1 MLNRCNRQVGFDE
14 LRSPGARGNTVSAL
28 AYNCWVSP
36 TLRRSILSRLVAC
49 SDAAVRRSSLNV
61 LIALFLLIA
70 QQAAYTHAL
79 SHFDHRAP
87 TTENKQLPH
96 SKACE
101 RCGLAAQLGTGLLS
115 QSAAFLSVAT
125 YVCTTL
131 HLSRAYHPTA
141 PRRFLSRAP
150 PSLLAN

>member
-1 MLNRCNRQVGFDE
+1 
-14 LRSPGARGNTVSAL
+14 VSAITHKG
-28 AYNCWVSP
+28 WVSP
-36 TLRRSILSRLVAC
+36 RLRLSISSRLGAC
-49 SDAAVRRSSLNV
+49 SVAAARRSSLNILV
-61 LIALFLLIA
+61 ALFLLIA

-87 TTENKQLPH
+87 STEHKQLPH

-125 YVCTTL
+125 YACTTF
-131 HLSRAYHPTA
+131 HLSRAFHPTA

-150 PSLLAN
+150 PSLLPI

>member
-1 MLNRCNRQVGFDE
+1 MLNRCNRLVGFDG
-14 LRSPGARGNTVSAL
+14 LRSPGARNNIVSAL
-28 AYNCWVSP
+28 THKGWV
-36 TLRRSILSRLVAC
+36 
-49 SDAAVRRSSLNV
+49 SSLNILV
-61 LIALFLLIA
+61 ALSLLIA

-87 TTENKQLPH
+87 STENKQLPH

-115 QSAAFLSVAT
+115 HSAAFLSVAT
-125 YVCTTL
+125 YACTTL
-131 HLSRAYHPTA
+131 HLSRAFHPTA